1 MRVGIIGGG
10 ITGLALTHALARRGV
25 DSILFERADDVG
37 GVIRTSRH
45 DGRVVELGP
54 QRTRLS
60 PPVRRLVDELEL
72 REEILEARPGAR
84 LFIWARGRLRAVPTQ
99 PRGLLTG
106 DLLSPAGRARAALE
120 PFTGGIRPR
129 ESVACYFRRKLGR
142 EAYARLFGPL
152 VSATFG
158 SDPETMPAARVLP
171 MFLDPLGV
179 KRSLLAAAQRREP
192 GAAPPA
198 FTFREGMG
206 ALPGA
211 IARRHA
217 ERVRVSAPV
226 EEIRRSGRCSGR
238 RFEIGFAGAGPDSEA
253 VDHVVIATPAPTAA
267 ELLRPLAPGAADRL
281 SGLRYHRV
289 AVVPVEV
296 EGAPEGFGFQV
307 ALGESWRTRGV
318 TWNASLFGRDGLCTA
333 YLGGGLDPDVA
344 AWNSAR
350 VERTAAE
357 EYEAIHGAAAAPL
370 CTARP
375 RLPAYD
381 GSWAALDG
389 LDLPPGIT
397 LAAGYTGRLGISS
410 RIAEAES
417 VAERLAAHA

>member
-25 DSILFERADDVG
+25 DSILVEGADDVG

-84 LFIWARGRLRAVPTQ
+84 LFVWARGRLRAVPTR

-106 DLLSPAGRARAALE
+106 DLLSPAGRVRAALE
-120 PFTGGIRPR
+120 PLTGGIRPG
-129 ESVACYFRRKLGR
+129 ESVARYFRRKLGR

-171 MFLDPLGV
+171 LFLDPLGV
-179 KRSLLAAAQRREP
+179 KRSLLAAARRREP
-192 GAAPPA
+192 GATPPA
-198 FTFREGMG
+198 FTFREGM
-206 ALPGA
+206 ATLPRS
-211 IARRHA
+211 IARRHGA
-217 ERVRVSAPV
+217 RVRVSAPV
-226 EEIRRSGRCSGR
+226 EEIRRSGR
-238 RFEIGFAGAGPDSEA
+238 RFEIGFGGVRPDSEA
-253 VDHVVIATPAPTAA
+253 VDHVAVATPAPAA
-267 ELLRPLAPGAADRL
+267 ADLLGHVAPAAADRL
-281 SGLRYHRV
+281 AGLRYHRV
-289 AVVPVEV
+289 AVVPLEV
-296 EGAPEGFGFQV
+296 ERAPEGFGFQV
-307 ALGESWRTRGV
+307 ASGERWRTRGV

-350 VERTAAE
+350 VERTAAD
-357 EYEAIHGAAAAPL
+357 EYEAIHGAAAAPI

-417 VAERLAAHA
+417 VAERLAALA

>member
-25 DSILFERADDVG
+25 DSILFERAEDVG
-37 GVIRTSRH
+37 GVIRTVRH
-45 DGRVVELGP
+45 DGRIVELGP

-72 REEILEARPGAR
+72 RSEILEARPGAR
-84 LFIWARGRLRAVPTQ
+84 LFIWARGRLRVVPTR

-106 DLLSPAGRARAALE
+106 DLLSPAGRARVALE
-120 PFTGGIRPR
+120 PLTGGVRPQ
-129 ESVACYFRRKLGR
+129 ESVARYFRRKLGR

-171 MFLDPLGV
+171 RFLGPLGV
-179 KRSLLAAAQRREP
+179 KRSLLAAARRRKP
-192 GAAPPA
+192 GATPPA
-198 FTFREGMG
+198 FTFREGMDT
-206 ALPGA
+206 LPRA

-217 ERVRVSAPV
+217 ERIRVSAPV
-226 EEIRRSGRCSGR
+226 EEIRRSGR
-238 RFEIGFAGAGPDSEA
+238 RFEIGHGGARAGSEA
-253 VDHVVIATPAPTAA
+253 VDHVVIATPAPAA
-267 ELLRPLAPGAADRL
+267 AQLLRPVASAAADRL
-281 SGLRYHRV
+281 AGLRYHRV
-289 AVVPVEV
+289 AVVPLEV
-296 EGAPEGFGFQV
+296 ESAPEGFGFQV
-307 ALGESWRTRGV
+307 ALGERWRTRGV

-381 GSWAALDG
+381 RSWAALAG

>member
-10 ITGLALTHALARRGV
+10 ITGLALTHALARRSV
-25 DSILFERADDVG
+25 DSILFEGADDVG
-37 GVIRTSRH
+37 GVIRTARH

-72 REEILEARPGAR
+72 RGEILEARPGAR
-84 LFIWARGRLRAVPTQ
+84 LFIWARGRLRVVPTR

-106 DLLSPAGRARAALE
+106 DLLSPAGRTRAALE
-120 PFTGGIRPR
+120 PFTRGIRPQ
-129 ESVACYFRRKLGR
+129 ESVARYFRRKLGR

-158 SDPETMPAARVLP
+158 SDPETMPAARILP
-171 MFLDPLGV
+171 MFLGPLGV

-206 ALPGA
+206 TLPRA

-226 EEIRRSGRCSGR
+226 EEIRRSGQ
-238 RFEIGFAGAGPDSEA
+238 RFEIGHGGARPDSEA
-253 VDHVVIATPAPTAA
+253 VDHVVIATPAPVAA
-267 ELLRPLAPGAADRL
+267 QLLRPVAPAAADRL
-281 SGLRYHRV
+281 AGLRYHRV
-289 AVVPVEV
+289 AVVPLEV
-296 EGAPEGFGFQV
+296 ERAPEGFGFQV
-307 ALGESWRTRGV
+307 ALGERWRTRGV
-318 TWNASLFGRDGLCTA
+318 TWNASLFRREGLCTA

-357 EYEAIHGAAAAPL
+357 EYEAIHGVAAAPL
-370 CTARP
+370 RTARP

-381 GSWAALDG
+381 GSWTALDG
-389 LDLPPGIT
+389 LDLPTGIT

>member
-25 DSILFERADDVG
+25 DSILFEGADDVG
-37 GVIRTSRH
+37 GVIRTSRQG
-45 DGRVVELGP
+45 GRVVELGP

-60 PPVRRLVDELEL
+60 PPVRRLIDELEL
-72 REEILEARPGAR
+72 RGEILEARPGAR
-84 LFIWARGRLRAVPTQ
+84 LFIWARGRLRVVPTR

-120 PFTGGIRPR
+120 PFTGGVRPW
-129 ESVACYFRRKLGR
+129 ESVARYFRRKLGR

-171 MFLDPLGV
+171 LFLDPLGV

-192 GAAPPA
+192 GATPPA
-198 FTFREGMG
+198 FTFHEGMDT
-206 ALPGA
+206 LPRA

-217 ERVRVSAPV
+217 ERVRVSSPV
-226 EEIRRSGRCSGR
+226 EEIRRSGR
-238 RFEIGFAGAGPDSEA
+238 RFEIGHGGVRPDSEA
-253 VDHVVIATPAPTAA
+253 VDHVAVATPAPAAA
-267 ELLRPLAPGAADRL
+267 ELLRHVAPAAADRL
-281 SGLRYHRV
+281 AGLRYHRV
-289 AVVPVEV
+289 AVVPLEV
-296 EGAPEGFGFQV
+296 ERAPEGFGFQV
-307 ALGESWRTRGV
+307 ALGERWRTRGV
-318 TWNASLFGRDGLCTA
+318 TWNASLFGREGLCTA
-333 YLGGGLDPDVA
+333 YLGGGLDPDLA
-344 AWNSAR
+344 AWNSAS

-357 EYEAIHGAAAAPL
+357 EYEAIHGVAAAPL

-381 GSWAALDG
+381 GSWAALDE

>member
-25 DSILFERADDVG
+25 DSILFEGADDVG
-37 GVIRTSRH
+37 GVIRTSRQG
-45 DGRVVELGP
+45 GRVVELGP

-60 PPVRRLVDELEL
+60 PPVRRLIDELEL
-72 REEILEARPGAR
+72 RGEILEARPGAR
-84 LFIWARGRLRAVPTQ
+84 LFIWARGRLRVVPTR

-120 PFTGGIRPR
+120 PFTGGVRPW
-129 ESVACYFRRKLGR
+129 ESVARYFRRKLGR

-171 MFLDPLGV
+171 LFLDPLGV

-192 GAAPPA
+192 GATPPA
-198 FTFREGMG
+198 FTFHEGMDT
-206 ALPGA
+206 LPRA

-217 ERVRVSAPV
+217 ERVRVSSPV
-226 EEIRRSGRCSGR
+226 EEIRRSGR
-238 RFEIGFAGAGPDSEA
+238 RFEIGHGGARPDSEA
-253 VDHVVIATPAPTAA
+253 VDHVAVATPAPAAA
-267 ELLRPLAPGAADRL
+267 ELLRHVAPAAADRL
-281 SGLRYHRV
+281 AGLRYHRV
-289 AVVPVEV
+289 AVVPLEV
-296 EGAPEGFGFQV
+296 ERAPEGFGFQV
-307 ALGESWRTRGV
+307 ALGERWRTRGV
-318 TWNASLFGRDGLCTA
+318 TWNASLFGREGLCTA
-333 YLGGGLDPDVA
+333 YLGGGLDPDLA
-344 AWNSAR
+344 AWNSAS

-357 EYEAIHGAAAAPL
+357 EYEAIHGVAAAPL

-381 GSWAALDG
+381 GSWAALDE

>member
-25 DSILFERADDVG
+25 DSILFEGADDVG

-60 PPVRRLVDELEL
+60 PPVRRLVDELDL
-72 REEILEARPGAR
+72 RGEVREARAGAR
-84 LFIWARGRLRAVPTQ
+84 LFVWARGRLRAVPNR

-120 PFTGGIRPR
+120 PLTGGIRPR
-129 ESVACYFRRKLGR
+129 ESVAGYFRRKAGR
-142 EAYARLFGPL
+142 EAYGRLFGPL
-152 VSATFG
+152 ISATFG

-171 MFLDPLGV
+171 MLLEPLGV
-179 KRSLLAAAQRREP
+179 KRSLLAAASRWQP
-192 GAAPPA
+192 AASPPA
-198 FTFREGMG
+198 FTFRAGM
-206 ALPGA
+206 ATLPHA
-211 IARRHA
+211 IARRH
-217 ERVRVSAPV
+217 EDRVRVGAPV
-226 EEIRRSGRCSGR
+226 RELRRARG
-238 RFEIGFAGAGPDSEA
+238 RFEIAHGGTPPDSEA
-253 VDHVVIATPAPTAA
+253 VDHVVIATPASDAA
-267 ELLRPLAPGAADRL
+267 DLLRTAVPAAADRL
-281 SGLRYHRV
+281 AGLRYHRV
-289 AVVPVEV
+289 SVVPLEV
-296 EGAPEGFGFQV
+296 ESAPEGFGFQV
-307 ALGESWRTRGV
+307 ALGERWRTRGV

-333 YLGGGLDPDVA
+333 YLGGGLDPGVA
-344 AWNSAR
+344 AWDAAR
-350 VERTAAE
+350 IEGTAAG
-357 EYEAIHGAAAAPL
+357 EYEAIHGVAATPI

-410 RIAEAES
+410 RIAQAES
-417 VAERLAAHA
+417 VAERLAARP

>member
-25 DSILFERADDVG
+25 DSILFEGADDVG

-45 DGRVVELGP
+45 AGRVVELGP

-60 PPVRRLVDELEL
+60 PPVQRLVDELEL
-72 REEILEARPGAR
+72 RGEILKARPGAR
-84 LFIWARGRLRAVPTQ
+84 LFIWARGRLRAVPHR

-106 DLLSPAGRARAALE
+106 DLLSPAGRVRASLE
-120 PFTGGIRPR
+120 PLTRGIRPP
-129 ESVACYFRRKLGR
+129 ESVARYFRRKVGR
-142 EAYARLFGPL
+142 EAYRRLFGPL

-171 MFLDPLGV
+171 MLLGPLGV
-179 KRSLLAAAQRREP
+179 KRSLLAAAWRRDP
-192 GAAPPA
+192 AAAPPA
-198 FTFREGMG
+198 FTFRTGM
-206 ALPGA
+206 ATLPRA

-217 ERVRVSAPV
+217 KRVRVSTPV
-226 EEIRRSGRCSGR
+226 EDIRRSGR
-238 RFEIGFAGAGPDSEA
+238 RFEIGHGGGRPDAEA
-253 VDHVVIATPAPTAA
+253 VDHVAITTPAPAA
-267 ELLRPLAPGAADRL
+267 ADLLRNVAPAAAHRLA
-281 SGLRYHRV
+281 GLRYHRV
-289 AVVPVEV
+289 AVVPLEV
-296 EGAPEGFGFQV
+296 ESTPEGFGFQV
-307 ALGESWRTRGV
+307 ALGERWRTRGV

-344 AWNSAR
+344 AWDAAR
-350 VERTAAE
+350 LERTAAG
-357 EYEAIHGAAAAPL
+357 EYEAIHGAAATPV

-381 GSWAALDG
+381 GSWSALDG

-417 VAERLAAHA
+417 VAERLAART

>member
-25 DSILFERADDVG
+25 DSILFEGADDVG

-45 DGRVVELGP
+45 GGRVVELGP
-54 QRTRLS
+54 QRTRLT
-60 PPVRRLVDELEL
+60 PPVRRLVAELEL
-72 REEILEARPGAR
+72 GEEVLEARPGAR
-84 LFIWARGRLRAVPTQ
+84 LFIWARGRLRGVPHR

-120 PFTGGIRPR
+120 PFTRGIRPR
-129 ESVACYFRRKLGR
+129 ESVARYFRRKVGR

-171 MFLDPLGV
+171 MFLGALGV

-192 GAAPPA
+192 GTAPSA
-198 FTFREGMG
+198 FTFRGGMATLPR
-206 ALPGA
+206 ALA
-211 IARRHA
+211 QRHA
-217 ERVRVSAPV
+217 ARVRVSAPA
-226 EEIRRSGRCSGR
+226 EEIRRSGR
-238 RFEIGFAGAGPDSEA
+238 RFEIGHGGVRPDSA
-253 VDHVVIATPAPTAA
+253 SVDHVVVATPASAA
-267 ELLRPLAPGAADRL
+267 AVLLRHVAPAAAGPLA
-281 SGLRYHRV
+281 GLRYHRV
-289 AVVPVEV
+289 AVVPLEV
-296 EGAPEGFGFQV
+296 ESAPQGFGFQV

-344 AWNSAR
+344 AWEAAR
-350 VERTAAE
+350 LERTAAD
-357 EYEAIHGAAAAPL
+357 EYEAIHGVAGTPIRVAQP
-370 CTARP
+370 P
-375 RLPAYD
+375 LPAYD
-381 GSWAALDG
+381 GSWAALDR

-397 LAAGYTGRLGISS
+397 LAAGYTGRLGIAS
-410 RIAEAES
+410 RIVEAES
-417 VAERLAAHA
+417 VAEQLAALA

>member
-25 DSILFERADDVG
+25 DSILFEGADDVG
-37 GVIRTSRH
+37 GVIRTSRD

-72 REEILEARPGAR
+72 RGEVLEARPGSR
-84 LFIWARGRLRAVPTQ
+84 LFVWARGRLRVVPHR

-120 PFTGGIRPR
+120 PLTRGIRPR
-129 ESVACYFRRKLGR
+129 ESVARYFRRKAGS
-142 EAYARLFGPL
+142 EAYERLFGPL
-152 VSATFG
+152 ISATFG

-171 MFLDPLGV
+171 MLLGPLGV
-179 KRSLLAAAQRREP
+179 KRSLLAAASRWQP
-192 GAAPPA
+192 AASPPA
-198 FTFREGMG
+198 FTFRAGMA
-206 ALPGA
+206 ALPNA

-217 ERVRVSAPV
+217 DRIRVAAPV
-226 EEIRRSGRCSGR
+226 HELRRSRR
-238 RFEIGFAGAGPDSEA
+238 RFEVAHGGRRPDSES
-253 VDHVVIATPAPTAA
+253 VDHVVIATPARAA
-267 ELLRPLAPGAADRL
+267 ADLLRTIAPAAADRL
-281 SGLRYHRV
+281 AGLRYHRV
-289 AVVPVEV
+289 AVVPLQVER
-296 EGAPEGFGFQV
+296 APEGFGFQV
-307 ALGESWRTRGV
+307 ALGERWRTRGV

-333 YLGGGLDPDVA
+333 YLGGGLDPGVSAWDA
-344 AWNSAR
+344 AR
-350 VERTAAE
+350 LERTAAS
-357 EYEAIHGAAAAPL
+357 EYEAIHGAAATAIRS
-370 CTARP
+370 ARP

-410 RIAEAES
+410 RVAEAES
-417 VAERLAAHA
+417 VAERLAARA

>member
-25 DSILFERADDVG
+25 DSILFEGSDDVG
-37 GVIRTSRH
+37 GVIRTSRC

-60 PPVRRLVDELEL
+60 PPVRRLVDELDL

-84 LFIWARGRLRAVPTQ
+84 LFIWARGRLRVVPTR

-106 DLLSPAGRARAALE
+106 DLLSPAGRARVALE
-120 PFTGGIRPR
+120 PLTGGIRPG
-129 ESVACYFRRKLGR
+129 ESVARYFRRKFGR

-171 MFLDPLGV
+171 LFLDPLGV
-179 KRSLLAAAQRREP
+179 KRSLLAAARRRAP
-192 GAAPPA
+192 GATPPA

-206 ALPGA
+206 TLPRA

-226 EEIRRSGRCSGR
+226 EEIRRSGR
-238 RFEIGFAGAGPDSEA
+238 RFEIGFGGVRPNSEA
-253 VDHVVIATPAPTAA
+253 VDHVAIATPAPAAADLLGHVAPAAA
-267 ELLRPLAPGAADRL
+267 ERLA
-281 SGLRYHRV
+281 GLRYHRV
-289 AVVPVEV
+289 AVVPLEV
-296 EGAPEGFGFQV
+296 ESAPEGFGFQV
-307 ALGESWRTRGV
+307 ALGERWRTRGV

-350 VERTAAE
+350 LERTAAE
-357 EYEAIHGAAAAPL
+357 EYEAIHGAGATAI

>member
-25 DSILFERADDVG
+25 DSILVEGADDVG

-84 LFIWARGRLRAVPTQ
+84 LFVWARGRLRAVPTR

-106 DLLSPAGRARAALE
+106 DLLSPAGRVRAALE
-120 PFTGGIRPR
+120 PLTGGIRPG
-129 ESVACYFRRKLGR
+129 ESVARYFRRKLGR

-171 MFLDPLGV
+171 LFLDPLGV
-179 KRSLLAAAQRREP
+179 KRSLLAAARRREP
-192 GAAPPA
+192 GATPPA
-198 FTFREGMG
+198 FTFREGM
-206 ALPGA
+206 ATLPRS
-211 IARRHA
+211 IARRHGA
-217 ERVRVSAPV
+217 RVRVSAPV
-226 EEIRRSGRCSGR
+226 EEIRRSGR
-238 RFEIGFAGAGPDSEA
+238 RFEIGFGGVRPDSEA
-253 VDHVVIATPAPTAA
+253 VDHVAVATPAPAA
-267 ELLRPLAPGAADRL
+267 ADLLGHVAPAAADRL
-281 SGLRYHRV
+281 AGLRYHRV
-289 AVVPVEV
+289 AVVPLEV
-296 EGAPEGFGFQV
+296 ERAPEGFGFQV
-307 ALGESWRTRGV
+307 ALGERWRTRGV

-350 VERTAAE
+350 VERTAAD
-357 EYEAIHGAAAAPL
+357 EYEAIHGAAAAPI

-417 VAERLAAHA
+417 VAERLAALA

>member
-25 DSILFERADDVG
+25 ESILFEGADDVG

-60 PPVRRLVDELEL
+60 RPVQRLVDELEL
-72 REEILEARPGAR
+72 RGEILEARPGAR
-84 LFIWARGRLRAVPTQ
+84 LFIWARGRLRAVPHR

-106 DLLSPAGRARAALE
+106 DLLSPAGRVRAALE
-120 PFTGGIRPR
+120 PLTRGIRPP
-129 ESVACYFRRKLGR
+129 ESVARYFRRKVGR
-142 EAYARLFGPL
+142 EAYGRLFGPL
-152 VSATFG
+152 ISATFG

-171 MFLDPLGV
+171 MLLGPLGV
-179 KRSLLAAAQRREP
+179 KRSLLAAARRWEP
-192 GAAPPA
+192 AATAPA
-198 FTFREGMG
+198 FTFRAGM
-206 ALPGA
+206 ATLPRA

-217 ERVRVSAPV
+217 ERIRVSTPV
-226 EEIRRSGRCSGR
+226 EDIRRSGR
-238 RFEIGFAGAGPDSEA
+238 RFEIGHAGGCPDSEA
-253 VDHVVIATPAPTAA
+253 VDHLAIATPAPAA
-267 ELLRPLAPGAADRL
+267 ADLLRNVAPAAADRL
-281 SGLRYHRV
+281 AGLRYHRV
-289 AVVPVEV
+289 AVVPLEV
-296 EGAPEGFGFQV
+296 ESAPEGFGFQV
-307 ALGESWRTRGV
+307 ALGERWRTRGV
-318 TWNASLFGRDGLCTA
+318 TWNASLFGRDGVCTA

-344 AWNSAR
+344 AWDVAR
-350 VERTAAE
+350 LEQTAAD
-357 EYEAIHGAAAAPL
+357 EYEAIHDVTATPIRV
-370 CTARP
+370 ARP

-381 GSWAALDG
+381 GSWTALDG

-417 VAERLAAHA
+417 VAERLAARA

>member
-10 ITGLALTHALARRGV
+10 ITGLALTHALARRSV
-25 DSILFERADDVG
+25 DSILFEGADDVG
-37 GVIRTSRH
+37 GVIRTARH

-72 REEILEARPGAR
+72 RGEILEARPGAR
-84 LFIWARGRLRAVPTQ
+84 LFIWARGRLRVVPTR

-106 DLLSPAGRARAALE
+106 DLLSPAGRTRAALE
-120 PFTGGIRPR
+120 PFTRGIRPQ
-129 ESVACYFRRKLGR
+129 ESVARYFRRKLGR

-158 SDPETMPAARVLP
+158 SDPETMPAARILP
-171 MFLDPLGV
+171 MFLGPLGV

-206 ALPGA
+206 TLPRA

-226 EEIRRSGRCSGR
+226 EEIRRSGQ
-238 RFEIGFAGAGPDSEA
+238 RFEIGHGGARPDSEA
-253 VDHVVIATPAPTAA
+253 VDHVVIATPAPVAA
-267 ELLRPLAPGAADRL
+267 QLLRPVAPAAADRL
-281 SGLRYHRV
+281 AGLRYHRV
-289 AVVPVEV
+289 AVVPLEV
-296 EGAPEGFGFQV
+296 ERAPEGFGFQV
-307 ALGESWRTRGV
+307 ALGERWRTRGV
-318 TWNASLFGRDGLCTA
+318 TWNASLFGREGLCTA

-357 EYEAIHGAAAAPL
+357 EYEAIHGVAAAPL
-370 CTARP
+370 RTARP

-381 GSWAALDG
+381 GSWTALDG
-389 LDLPPGIT
+389 LDLPTGIT

>member
-25 DSILFERADDVG
+25 DSILFEGADDVG
-37 GVIRTSRH
+37 GVIRTSSH

-72 REEILEARPGAR
+72 RDEILEARPGAR
-84 LFIWARGRLRAVPTQ
+84 LFIWARGRLRVVPTR
-99 PRGLLTG
+99 PRGLLSG
-106 DLLSPAGRARAALE
+106 DLLSPAGRVRAALE
-120 PFTGGIRPR
+120 PFTGGIRPG
-129 ESVACYFRRKLGR
+129 ESVARYFRRKLGR

-171 MFLDPLGV
+171 MFLEPLGV

-192 GAAPPA
+192 DAAPPA

-206 ALPGA
+206 TLPRA

-226 EEIRRSGRCSGR
+226 EEIRRSGR
-238 RFEIGFAGAGPDSEA
+238 RFEIGFGGVRPDSET
-253 VDHVVIATPAPTAA
+253 VDHVAIATPAPAA
-267 ELLRPLAPGAADRL
+267 ADLLGHAAPAAADRL
-281 SGLRYHRV
+281 AGLRYHPV
-289 AVVPVEV
+289 AVVPLEV
-296 EGAPEGFGFQV
+296 ESAPEGFGFQV
-307 ALGESWRTRGV
+307 ALGERWRTRGV

-344 AWNSAR
+344 AWDTAR
-350 VERTAAE
+350 LERTAAE
-357 EYEAIHGAAAAPL
+357 EDEAIHGAAATPL

-381 GSWAALDG
+381 GSWKALDG
-389 LDLPPGIT
+389 LDLPAGIT

-417 VAERLAAHA
+417 VAERLAALA

>member
-25 DSILFERADDVG
+25 DSILFEGADDVG

-60 PPVRRLVDELEL
+60 PPVRRLIDELEL
-72 REEILEARPGAR
+72 REEVLEARPGAR
-84 LFIWARGRLRAVPTQ
+84 LFVWVRGRLRAVPTR
-99 PRGLLTG
+99 PRGLMTG

-120 PFTGGIRPR
+120 PLTRGIRAR
-129 ESVACYFRRKLGR
+129 ESVARYFRRKLGR

-171 MFLDPLGV
+171 LFLDPLGV

-198 FTFREGMG
+198 FTFHAGM
-206 ALPGA
+206 ATLPRA

-217 ERVRVSAPV
+217 ARVRVSAPV
-226 EEIRRSGRCSGR
+226 EEIRRSGR
-238 RFEIGFAGAGPDSEA
+238 RFEIGHGGARPDSEA
-253 VDHVVIATPAPTAA
+253 VDHVAVATPAPAA
-267 ELLRPLAPGAADRL
+267 GDLLRHVAPAAADRL
-281 SGLRYHRV
+281 AGLRYHRV
-289 AVVPVEV
+289 AVVPLEV
-296 EGAPEGFGFQV
+296 ESAPEGFGFQV
-307 ALGESWRTRGV
+307 ALGEPWRTRGV

-344 AWNSAR
+344 AWDAAR
-350 VERTAAE
+350 LERTAAD
-357 EYEAIHGAAAAPL
+357 EYEAIHGVAATPI

-381 GSWAALDG
+381 GSWTALDG

-397 LAAGYTGRLGISS
+397 LASGYTGRLGISS

-417 VAERLAAHA
+417 LAERLAAHA

>member
-25 DSILFERADDVG
+25 DSILFEGADDVG
-37 GVIRTSRH
+37 GVVRTSLH
-45 DGRVVELGP
+45 DGRAVELGP
-54 QRTRLS
+54 QRARLS

-72 REEILEARPGAR
+72 REEILEARPGSR
-84 LFIWARGRLRAVPTQ
+84 LFIWARGRLRVVPTR

-106 DLLSPAGRARAALE
+106 DLLSPAGRAHAALE
-120 PFTGGIRPR
+120 PFTRGIRPR
-129 ESVACYFRRKLGR
+129 ESVARYFRRKLGR

-192 GAAPPA
+192 GATAPA
-198 FTFREGMG
+198 FTFRAGMG
-206 ALPGA
+206 TLPRA

-226 EEIRRSGRCSGR
+226 EEVRRSGR
-238 RFEIGFAGAGPDSEA
+238 RFEIGHGGVRPDSEA
-253 VDHVVIATPAPTAA
+253 VDHVAVATPAPAA
-267 ELLRPLAPGAADRL
+267 ANLLRNVAPAAADRL
-281 SGLRYHRV
+281 AGLRYHRV
-289 AVVPVEV
+289 AVVPLEV

-333 YLGGGLDPDVA
+333 YLGGGLDPGVA
-344 AWNSAR
+344 AWETTR
-350 VERTAAE
+350 LERTAAD
-357 EYEAIHGAAAAPL
+357 EYEAIHGMAAAPV

-381 GSWAALDG
+381 GSWTALDG

-397 LAAGYTGRLGISS
+397 LAAGYMGRLGISS

-417 VAERLAAHA
+417 VAERLAART